1 MSVFTTGAHLE
12 PRQLAN
18 GRWAWVV
25 VEFED
30 DTFKDGPLFDTPRG
44 SLGEDDYHQHAEQ
57 WGKELGIEPY
67 TLHVAVY
74 QAQNGHVV
82 ITIQGNPNVDILV
95 MAEAAEHDGFDV
107 QGRTPQA
114 KLISLRQLEEIGLF
128 TTHMQD
134 VPLGQVYDS
143 EGHEFKAAPVS
154 QDTLRIRVDRDITRP
169 LEAEGVTPDQF
180 HEMGV

>member
-1 MSVFTTGAHLE
+1 MSIFTTSAHLV

-25 VEFED
+25 AEFED

-44 SLGEDDYHQHAEQ
+44 GLGEDDYHQHAEH
-57 WGKELGIEPY
+57 WGKELGVEPY
-67 TLHVAVY
+67 TPCVAVY

-82 ITIQGNPNVDILV
+82 ITIQGDPNTAILV

-107 QGRTPQA
+107 PGRTPQA
-114 KLISLRQLEEIGLF
+114 RLISLQQLEELELF
-128 TTHMQD
+128 RAHMQD
-134 VPLGQVYDS
+134 VVIGQVYDS
-143 EGHEFKAAPVS
+143 EGGEFKAAPVS
-154 QDTLRIRVDRDITRP
+154 KDTLNIKIERDITRT

-180 HEMGV
+180 HEMGT